1 MEKNIK
7 CGCKLCSSLIIYN
20 MDTQEQVVFPATT
33 TPAKAVAGFFS
44 LVSFLWGRFFIFSFG
59 FVVGA
64 IFILTN
70 FYGGTKKQT
79 EKPSNVSVE
88 KNVSAWGQAKT
99 AVVIKN

>member
-1 MEKNIK
+1 
-7 CGCKLCSSLIIYN
+7 
-20 MDTQEQVVFPATT
+20 MDKKEQFVFPATT

-44 LVSFLWGRFFIFSFG
+44 VLSFLWHRFFIFSFG
-59 FVVGA
+59 FVIGG

-70 FYGGTKKQT
+70 FYGGAKKQT
-79 EKPSNVSVE
+79 EKTNNVSVE

>member
-1 MEKNIK
+1 
-7 CGCKLCSSLIIYN
+7 
-20 MDTQEQVVFPATT
+20 MDTKEQVVFPATT

-44 LVSFLWGRFFIFSFG
+44 VVSFLWGRFFIFSFG
-59 FVVGA
+59 FVIGA

-79 EKPSNVSVE
+79 EKPNQSIE
-88 KNVSAWGQAKT
+88 KNASAWGNAKT

>member
-1 MEKNIK
+1 
-7 CGCKLCSSLIIYN
+7 

-33 TPAKAVAGFFS
+33 TLTKTVAGFFS
-44 LVSFLWGRFFIFSFG
+44 VVSFLWGRFFIFSLG
-59 FVVGA
+59 FVIGA

-70 FYGGTKKQT
+70 FYGGTK
-79 EKPSNVSVE
+79 KPSNVSVE

>member
-1 MEKNIK
+1 
-7 CGCKLCSSLIIYN
+7 
-20 MDTQEQVVFPATT
+20 MDTKEQVVFPATT
-33 TPAKAVAGFFS
+33 TPTKTVAGFFS
-44 LVSFLWGRFFIFSFG
+44 VLSFLWHRFFIFCLG
-59 FVVGA
+59 FVIGA

-70 FYGGTKKQT
+70 FYGGPKKQT